1 MADDQWTMQDDP
13 GMPDDLHGNGAPPLP
28 NVFTRAVMVIVS
40 PGKLFAA
47 LAERPAVIGVM
58 LLSAAVAAV
67 AAATAPPDPQVVEAM
82 GELASS
88 RGIGMIGAVV
98 VAMLAPL
105 FYTLIT
111 MLLFRAI
118 RRDDVTFKQH
128 LAVNAHALF
137 IPVIGSLA
145 LVPLLLATS
154 APLQTFSIGGL
165 LAFLPEG
172 FLTKWL
178 SQFGLFSCWTVAV
191 AALGLSALDERRTWR
206 GTLIVLVALWAAWNA
221 VGVVLQDFA
230 LSFAEN
236 FAPQS

>member
-1 MADDQWTMQDDP
+1 MADEQWTMQDDS

-28 NVFTRAVMVIVS
+28 NVFTRAVMVVVS

-47 LAERPAVIGVM
+47 LAERPAAIGVM

-67 AAATAPPDPQVVEAM
+67 AAATAPSQVVEALG
-82 GELASS
+82 GELESA
-88 RGIGMIGAVV
+88 RTFGLIGSVAG
-98 VAMLAPL
+98 AMLGPL
-105 FYTLIT
+105 FFTLIT

-128 LAVNAHALF
+128 LTVNAHALF
-137 IPVIGSLA
+137 IPAIGGLA
-145 LVPLLLATS
+145 LVPLLLATG

-165 LAFLPEG
+165 FAFLPEG

-178 SQFGLFSCWTVAV
+178 SQFGLFSCWAVTV

-206 GTLIVLVALWAAWNA
+206 GTLIVLVALWAVVAA
-221 VGVVLQDFA
+221 VGVALGDLA
-230 LSFAEN
+230 LSFGEN
-236 FAPQS
+236 FATQS